1 VRAVESKYIIL
12 GTAGHIDHGKSQLV
26 KALTGVDPDR
36 LKEEKER
43 GITIDLGFAD
53 IEYSDGVRV
62 GIVDVP
68 GHERLVKNMLAGAGG
83 IDLVVLVIAADEG
96 IMPQSREHLAICNLL
111 GIKSGIIAITKTD
124 LVDKEWLEM
133 VIEEVKEFV
142 RGTFLHNAEIV
153 PVSSV
158 TGENIELLKERI
170 HELAMRV
177 EPKSADGLF
186 RLPID
191 RVFTLKGF
199 GTVVTGTVLSGTI
212 ALNEEVE
219 ILPVGIRSKVR
230 GLQSHGR
237 AIERGYAGQRLAIN
251 LQGVEK
257 KALKRGDTVVLPG
270 RFRITHNI
278 DARVSLLKDAP
289 SLKNRSNIHF
299 HLATSEVIGRVILYD
314 HDELKAGE
322 EAFCQIR
329 LEEPVL
335 AVSGDRFII
344 RRFSPVE
351 TIGGGVV
358 LDPWARRRKKKEGL
372 DDLVVYEEGNL
383 REKIETKIKKSGLKG
398 ITIDS
403 IPGWINEG
411 TKECQRAVQSLL
423 DRGVIYKY
431 NNNLIHGD
439 TYKAIKER
447 IIDALERFHKNNP
460 LKTGMSKEVL
470 RGLFGIKPELF
481 DGILSITDDVVLEK
495 DVVRLKGFK
504 VAVTEGF
511 QELKKD
517 ILNLMQEKRFQPPT
531 KNELAQYFGM
541 KEKEIDDI
549 LRLMT
554 EEGELVRL
562 TDSIYLRTE
571 DYRTMIDRIIDFYNN
586 NDAMTVGQFRDLLGT
601 SRKYALPFLEY
612 LDSNRFT
619 LRVGDVRKIHP
630 SFKKQITA
638 GKK

>member
-1 VRAVESKYIIL
+1 VESKYVIL

-26 KALTGVDPDR
+26 KALTGIDPDR

-53 IEYSDGVRV
+53 IEYPDGIRV

-142 RGTFLHNAEIV
+142 RETFLHDAEIV

-158 TGENIELLKERI
+158 TGENIELLKEKI

-177 EPKSADGLF
+177 KPKSADGLF

-199 GTVVTGTVLSGTI
+199 GTVITGTVLSGTI
-212 ALNEEVE
+212 ALNDEVE

-278 DARVSLLKDAP
+278 DARISLLNDAP
-289 SLKNRSNIHF
+289 ILKNRSNIHF
-299 HLATSEVIGRVILYD
+299 HLATSEVVGRVILYD

-372 DDLVVYEEGNL
+372 DDLVVYEGGNL
-383 REKIETKIKKSGLKG
+383 REKIETKIRKAGLKG
-398 ITIDS
+398 INIDS
-403 IPGWINEG
+403 IAGWINEG
-411 TKECQRAVQSLL
+411 IRECERAVQSLL
-423 DRGVIYKY
+423 DRGKIYKY

-439 TYKAIKER
+439 TYKALKER

-470 RGLFGIKPELF
+470 RGLFGIRPELF
-481 DGILSITDDVVLEK
+481 DGILSITDDVVVEK

-517 ILNLMQEKRFQPPT
+517 ILNLMQQKRFQPPT
-531 KNELAQYFGM
+531 KNELARYFGM

-571 DYRTMIDRIIDFYNN
+571 DYRTMIDRIKDFYNN
-586 NDAMTVGQFRDLLGT
+586 NDTMTVGQFRDLLGT

-638 GKK
+638 EDK

>member
-1 VRAVESKYIIL
+1 MESKYVIL

-26 KALTGVDPDR
+26 KALTGIDPDR

-53 IEYSDGVRV
+53 IEYPDGIRV

-83 IDLVVLVIAADEG
+83 IDLVLLVIAADEG

-124 LVDKEWLEM
+124 LVDREWLEM
-133 VIEEVKEFV
+133 VTEEVKDFV
-142 RGTFLHNAEIV
+142 KDTFLENAQIV
-153 PVSSV
+153 EVSSL
-158 TGENIELLKERI
+158 TGENIDLLKEKI
-170 HELAMRV
+170 HELAMKV

-212 ALNEEVE
+212 GLNEEVE
-219 ILPVGIRSKVR
+219 ILPVGITSKVR
-230 GLQSHGR
+230 GLQSHGKPV
-237 AIERGYAGQRLAIN
+237 ERGLAGQRLAIN
-251 LQGVEK
+251 LQGVDK
-257 KALKRGDTVVLPG
+257 SALRRGDTVVQPG
-270 RFRITHNI
+270 RFQTTRAI
-278 DARVSLLKDAP
+278 DSKIRLLKSAP
-289 SLKNRSNIHF
+289 PLKNRANIHF

-314 HDELKAGE
+314 HDELRPGE

-358 LDPWARRRKKKEGL
+358 LDPWARRRRKKEGI
-372 DDLVVYEEGNL
+372 DDLLVYEGGNL
-383 REKIETKIKKSGLKG
+383 KEKIETKIRKAGLKG
-398 ITIDS
+398 ITVES

-411 TKECQRAVQSLL
+411 VRECHRAVQSLL
-423 DRGVIYKY
+423 DKGRIYKY
-431 NNNLIHGD
+431 NGNLVHGD

-447 IIDALERFHKNNP
+447 IIDTLERFHRNNP

-470 RGLFGIKPELF
+470 RGLFGIKPELLE
-481 DGILSITDDVVLEK
+481 GILSITDDVVVEK

-504 VAVTEGF
+504 VAVTEDF
-511 QELKKD
+511 QKIKSE
-517 ILNLMQEKRFQPPT
+517 ILELMQKKRFQPPT
-531 KNELAQYFGM
+531 KNELARYFGI

-554 EEGELVRL
+554 EEGTLVRL
-562 TDSIYLRTE
+562 TDSIYLRSD
-571 DYRTMIDRIIDFYNN
+571 DYKEMLDRITEFYRHNES
-586 NDAMTVGQFRDLLGT
+586 MTVGQFRDMLGT

-612 LDSNRFT
+612 LDSNKFT

-630 SFKKQITA
+630 TFKKQT
-638 GKK
+638 GMGNG

>member
-1 VRAVESKYIIL
+1 MESKYVIL

-26 KALTGVDPDR
+26 KALTGIDPDR

-53 IEYSDGVRV
+53 IEYPDGIRV

-142 RGTFLHNAEIV
+142 RETFLHDAEIV

-158 TGENIELLKERI
+158 TGENIELLKEKI

-177 EPKSADGLF
+177 KPKSADGLF

-199 GTVVTGTVLSGTI
+199 GTVITGTVLSGTI
-212 ALNEEVE
+212 ALNDEVE

-278 DARVSLLKDAP
+278 DARISLLNDAP
-289 SLKNRSNIHF
+289 ILKNRSNIHF
-299 HLATSEVIGRVILYD
+299 HLATSEVVGRVILYD

-372 DDLVVYEEGNL
+372 DDLVVYEGGNL
-383 REKIETKIKKSGLKG
+383 REKIETKIRKAGLKG
-398 ITIDS
+398 INIDS
-403 IPGWINEG
+403 IAGWINEG
-411 TKECQRAVQSLL
+411 IRECERAVQSLL
-423 DRGVIYKY
+423 DRGKIYKY

-439 TYKAIKER
+439 TYKALKER

-470 RGLFGIKPELF
+470 RGLFGIRPELF
-481 DGILSITDDVVLEK
+481 DGILSITDDVVVEK

-517 ILNLMQEKRFQPPT
+517 ILNLMQQKRFQPPT
-531 KNELAQYFGM
+531 KNELARYFGM

-571 DYRTMIDRIIDFYNN
+571 DYRTMIDRIKDFYNN
-586 NDAMTVGQFRDLLGT
+586 NDTMTVGQFRDLLGT

-638 GKK
+638 EDK

>member
-1 VRAVESKYIIL
+1 MESKYVIL

-26 KALTGVDPDR
+26 KALTGIDPDR

-53 IEYSDGVRV
+53 IEYPDGIRV

-83 IDLVVLVIAADEG
+83 IDLVLLVIAADEG

-124 LVDKEWLEM
+124 LVDREWLEM
-133 VIEEVKEFV
+133 VTEEVKDFV
-142 RGTFLHNAEIV
+142 KDTFLENAQIV
-153 PVSSV
+153 EVSSL
-158 TGENIELLKERI
+158 TGENIDLLKEKI
-170 HELAMRV
+170 HELAMKV

-212 ALNEEVE
+212 GLNEEVE
-219 ILPVGIRSKVR
+219 ILPVGITSKVR
-230 GLQSHGR
+230 GLQSHGKPV
-237 AIERGYAGQRLAIN
+237 ERGLAGQRLAIN
-251 LQGVEK
+251 LQGVDK
-257 KALKRGDTVVLPG
+257 SALRRGDTVVQPG
-270 RFRITHNI
+270 RFQTTRAI
-278 DARVSLLKDAP
+278 DSKIRLLKSAP
-289 SLKNRSNIHF
+289 PLKNRANIHF

-314 HDELKAGE
+314 HDELRPGE

-358 LDPWARRRKKKEGL
+358 LDPWARRRRKKEGI
-372 DDLVVYEEGNL
+372 DDLLVYEGGNL
-383 REKIETKIKKSGLKG
+383 KEKIETKIRKAGLKG
-398 ITIDS
+398 ITVES

-411 TKECQRAVQSLL
+411 VRECHRAVQSLL
-423 DRGVIYKY
+423 DKGRIYKY
-431 NNNLIHGD
+431 NGNLVHVD

-447 IIDALERFHKNNP
+447 IIDTLERFHRNNP

-470 RGLFGIKPELF
+470 RGLFGIKPELLE
-481 DGILSITDDVVLEK
+481 GILSITDDVVVEK

-504 VAVTEGF
+504 VAVTEDF
-511 QELKKD
+511 QKIKSE
-517 ILNLMQEKRFQPPT
+517 ILELMQKKRFQPPT
-531 KNELAQYFGM
+531 KNELARYFGI

-554 EEGELVRL
+554 EEGTLVRL
-562 TDSIYLRTE
+562 TDSIYLRSD
-571 DYRTMIDRIIDFYNN
+571 DYKEMLDRITEFYRNN
-586 NDAMTVGQFRDLLGT
+586 ESMTVGQFRDMLGT

-612 LDSNRFT
+612 LDSNKFT

-630 SFKKQITA
+630 TFKKRT
-638 GKK
+638 GMGNG

>member
-1 VRAVESKYIIL
+1 MENKYIIL

-53 IEYSDGVRV
+53 IEYPDGVRV

-142 RGTFLHNAEIV
+142 KETFLHNAEIV
-153 PVSSV
+153 PVSSL
-158 TGENIELLKERI
+158 TGENIELLKEKI
-170 HELAMRV
+170 HELAMKE

-199 GTVVTGTVLSGTI
+199 GTVVTGTVLSGSI
-212 ALNEEVE
+212 GLNDEVE
-219 ILPVGIRSKVR
+219 ILPAGIRSRVR

-278 DARVSLLKDAP
+278 DARISLLNDAP
-289 SLKNRSNIHF
+289 VLKNRSNIHF
-299 HLATSEVIGRVILYD
+299 HLATSEVVGRVILYD
-314 HDELKAGE
+314 HEELNPGE
-322 EAFCQIR
+322 ETFCQIR

-335 AVSGDRFII
+335 AVSGDRFIV

-351 TIGGGVV
+351 TIGGGIV
-358 LDPWARRRKKKEGL
+358 LDPWARRRRKKEGL
-372 DDLVVYEEGNL
+372 DDMVVYEEGSL
-383 REKIETKIKKSGLKG
+383 RDKIETKIKKAGLKG
-398 ITIDS
+398 IVTDS

-411 TKECQRAVQSLL
+411 VRECQKAVQSLI
-423 DRGVIYKY
+423 DRGKIYKY

-439 TYKAIKER
+439 TYKALKER
-447 IIDALERFHKNNP
+447 IIETLERFHKNNP

-481 DGILSITDDVVLEK
+481 DGILSITDEIEVEK
-495 DVVRLKGFK
+495 DVIRLKGFK

-511 QELKKD
+511 QKIKKD
-517 ILNLMQEKRFQPPT
+517 ILNLMQEKRFLPPT

-571 DYRTMIDRIIDFYNN
+571 DYSTMIDRIIDFFNN

-612 LDSNRFT
+612 LDSNRYT

-638 GKK
+638 GKE